1 MTSRSFAVHALFT
14 SSDFGL
20 QLQLPNLQAGLYC
33 LPSISFTN
41 IFETKDRPSY
51 RSSSSGKLAVEYV
64 LRNPPVLYEADMA
77 KPANMLQQA
86 PAFTRTS

>member
-1 MTSRSFAVHALFT
+1 MA

-20 QLQLPNLQAGLYC
+20 QLQLPNPQAGLYC
-33 LPSISFTN
+33 VPSISFTN

-51 RSSSSGKLAVEYV
+51 RSSSSGKLAIEYV
-64 LRNPPVLYEADMA
+64 LRNPPVLNEADMA